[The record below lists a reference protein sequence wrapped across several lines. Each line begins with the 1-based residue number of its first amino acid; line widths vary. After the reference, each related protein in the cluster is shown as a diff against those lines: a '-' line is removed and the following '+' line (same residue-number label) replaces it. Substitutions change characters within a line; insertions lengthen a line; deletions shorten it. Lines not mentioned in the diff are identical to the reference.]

1 MIVHARCDLIVDL
14 DIPVL
19 DAQGNSLIAEA
30 RAAFVQGK
38 NNAVKLYSEGGISI
52 CAAQAPGEPSY
63 RIRIHLSPEDTGKFR
78 GGPNQ
83 MVDFQLYVLPQH
95 DVDGQMVAESE
106 PLGSEVIAIPV
117 GRSLEEAIIKLGG
130 EYVEDPLTH

>member
-1 MIVHARCDLIVDL
+1 
-14 DIPVL
+14 
-19 DAQGNSLIAEA
+19 
-30 RAAFVQGK
+30 
-38 NNAVKLYSEGGISI
+38 
-52 CAAQAPGEPSY
+52 
-63 RIRIHLSPEDTGKFR
+63 
-78 GGPNQ
+78 

-130 EYVEDPLTH
+130 EYVEDPLTD

>member
-38 NNAVKLYSEGGISI
+38 NNAVKLYSEGGIST
-52 CAAQAPGEPSY
+52 CAACSTGQESH
-63 RIRIHLSPEDTGKFR
+63 RIRIHLSPEDTAKFK
-78 GGPNQ
+78 GGPNA

-95 DVDGQMVAESE
+95 DVDGTMVAESE
-106 PLGSEVIAIPV
+106 PIASEVIAIPV
-117 GRSLEEAIIKLGG
+117 GRSLAEAIIDLGG
-130 EYVEDPLTH
+130 EYVEG